1 MKEHSFVVPTYGRSP
16 HLEAC
21 LASLAAQRVRS
32 EVVVC
37 TSTPFPELP
46 SLCETFR
53 ARLVVHGPNAG
64 IGRDWNAALAASE
77 SALVTIAHQ
86 DDLYGSG
93 FVEETLETHRRWP
106 DSVLY
111 FCDAEE
117 ITEAGQPRAGGRNS
131 ALKRLMVAAAYGGG
145 ETIRS
150 AIARRALLGF
160 GNPIVCPTVT
170 INRRVAADFRFR
182 EELRTNMDWLA
193 WLDLSGMGP
202 VTRIRRPLVSHRVH
216 TDSETARCLDDGARW
231 AEDQMVFRQ
240 LWPTPF
246 ANLLARVYSYSY
258 GGYL

>member
-1 MKEHSFVVPTYGRSP
+1 MKHSFVVPTYGHSP

-21 LASLAAQRVRS
+21 LDSLAAQHARS

-46 SLCETFR
+46 SLCDAFG

-64 IGRDWNAALAASE
+64 IGRDWNGALAASE
-77 SALVTIAHQ
+77 TALVTLAHQ
-86 DDLYGSG
+86 DDLYAPG
-93 FVEETLETHRRWP
+93 FVEETLAAHRRWP
-106 DSVLY
+106 DSALY
-111 FCDAEE
+111 FCDADE
-117 ITEAGQPRAGGRNS
+117 ITETGQARAGGRNN
-131 ALKRLMVAAAYGGG
+131 AVKRLMVAAAYGGG
-145 ETIRS
+145 ETVRS

-170 INRRVAADFRFR
+170 INRRVAGDFKFR

-193 WLDLSGMGP
+193 WLDLSRIGS
-202 VTRIRRPLVSHRVH
+202 VTRIRRRLVSHRVH
-216 TDSETARCLDDGARW
+216 TDSETARCLDDGARRE
-231 AEDQMVFRQ
+231 EDQLVFRQ
-240 LWPTPF
+240 LWPSPF